1 MDPWYNMNRIEQI
14 IGRAVRNF
22 SHKDLPFEKRNV
34 QIFMYGTIL
43 GDNKEEAADL
53 YVFRVAELK
62 AVQTGN
68 VTRLLKETAVDCIIN
83 HDQTNF
89 TQEIMSKYLKEEIT
103 QELSTGLIIHDFK
116 IGDAPFSPACDYMPT
131 CNYLCRPTKEIDES
145 NLNED
150 TYNDS
155 FIKMNSEKINQKIRL
170 LMKEAFFYKKEM
182 LIELINIPKK
192 YPLVQIYAALTT
204 LIDDN
209 NEIIVDKY
217 GRNGRLVNIGDYYLF
232 QPVELLD
239 KNISIYERSVPI
251 DYKHNMIR
259 FDLNPKIGSKLDIQN
274 YKKNELP
281 DKTISCFLFY
291 FSICFYC
298 FVTV

>member
-1 MDPWYNMNRIEQI
+1 MNRIEQI

-62 AVQTGN
+62 AIQIGN

-89 TQEIMSKYLKEEIT
+89 TQEIMSKYLHEEIT
-103 QELSTGLIIHDFK
+103 QELSNGLVIHNFK

-131 CNYLCRPTKEIDES
+131 CNYLCIPTKKINES
-145 NLNED
+145 ELNQD

-155 FIKMNSEKINQKIRL
+155 FIKINSEKIKQKIRL
-170 LMKEAFFYKKEM
+170 LMKEAFFYKKDK

-192 YPLVQIYAALTT
+192 YPLVQIYASLTM

-209 NEIIVDKY
+209 SEFIVDKY
-217 GRNGRLVNIGDYYLF
+217 GRNGRLVNIAEYYLF
-232 QPVELLD
+232 QPIELLD
-239 KNISIYERSVPI
+239 KNISIYDRSVPI
-251 DYKHNMIR
+251 DYKHSMIR
-259 FDLNPKIGSKLDIQN
+259 FDMKPKTPIRDNNIKSNKLIIDN
-274 YKKNELP
+274 DEDNMKNNENK
-281 DKTISCFLFY
+281 DNKNTC
-291 FSICFYC
+291 
-298 FVTV
+298 